1 MDLWVKLDKFWGEK
15 KEDFICFQRL
25 YLPFQKWGICLHCA
39 TAMNSI
45 KKTKDRATRTPQTTG
60 MNSGAKRIKVRVL
73 RLLCSTPLSAI
84 YQLYRG
90 GQFYWWWKPEYQEKN
105 TNLSPV
111 TDKLY
116 HIMLYQVHLAW
127 AGFELTM
134 SVVICTGCIVVVNP
148 TTIRSRPR
156 RPLKEIFILVLNVLN
171 LYNTCIKLIC

>member
-1 MDLWVKLDKFWGEK
+1 MDLWVKLDNFWEK
-15 KEDFICFQRL
+15 KEDCICFQRL
-25 YLPFQKWGICLHCA
+25 CLPFQKWGICLHCA

-90 GQFYWWWKPEYQEKN
+90 GQFYSWWKPEYQEKN

-127 AGFELTM
+127 AGFALTTLMMIGTDSTSSCKSNYHTITTTNVMTSWSCAKWIGTMRNM
-134 SVVICTGCIVVVNP
+134 SIYCIQ
-148 TTIRSRPR
+148 
-156 RPLKEIFILVLNVLN
+156 
-171 LYNTCIKLIC
+171 